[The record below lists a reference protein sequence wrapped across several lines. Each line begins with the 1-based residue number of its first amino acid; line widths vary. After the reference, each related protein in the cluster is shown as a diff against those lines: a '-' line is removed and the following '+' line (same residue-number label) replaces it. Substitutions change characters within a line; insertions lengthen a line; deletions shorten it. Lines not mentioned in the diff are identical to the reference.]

1 MKFLIYL
8 NQLLHKTTGLR
19 IDRQVLESSCGVIGN
34 IRLLFFLGRA
44 ELVSMFGATSFGAFW
59 QPISLGV
66 TIFGIA
72 VIFGNLFNNTG
83 WDRYVPFICASM
95 ILWSMLSSTLNELTE
110 CFSQS
115 QSHITTRYHDLII
128 FPARAWS
135 KNVLQLVLNLPIMAV
150 VIIIFEVEFSIISL
164 VSLLYGLFTFIVSIF
179 SLGLIFSIFGSKFT
193 DFGNVV
199 KNALQILFFLT
210 PVMWQ
215 TENFKHKWLYE
226 YNPLYHLLE
235 LVRKPLL
242 DGQEVVWYTYFWGTL
257 IMLSLGIIALLF
269 WSIFSWRIHYHTR

>member
-1 MKFLIYL
+1 M
-8 NQLLHKTTGLR
+8 
-19 IDRQVLESSCGVIGN
+19 
-34 IRLLFFLGRA
+34 
-44 ELVSMFGATSFGAFW
+44 
-59 QPISLGV
+59 
-66 TIFGIA
+66 
-72 VIFGNLFNNTG
+72 
-83 WDRYVPFICASM
+83 PFICASM
-95 ILWSMLSSTLNELTE
+95 IQWSMLSSTLNELTE